1 MNRALVVSLAGL
13 VALSGCETASLT
25 SQYAFPEEGRA
36 YHYGNFCGPGVPERV
51 SEDPALQ
58 LEVLNTLVPVDGIDA
73 ICRASSS
80 MPSLRTQTTVTR
92 RVHPPPR
99 GAP

>member
-58 LEVLNTLVPVDGIDA
+58 LEVLNTILG
-73 ICRASSS
+73 
-80 MPSLRTQTTVTR
+80 LRFNGSRLEMMGLDSAVAGATV
-92 RVHPPPR
+92 
-99 GAP
+99 